1 MVHKP
6 QRLADIIYEM
16 RLAGIEPKVLKAV
29 HPHISSDP
37 SMILIEGRKG
47 AGAEMMIEPP
57 LIIYGEDGKYTE
69 EMYTIY
75 GY

>member
-1 MVHKP
+1 
-6 QRLADIIYEM
+6 M
-16 RLAGIEPKVLKAV
+16 REAVIEPKTLKTV
-29 HPHISSDP
+29 HPRIDTEP

-47 AGAEMMIEPP
+47 AGAETRIEPP
-57 LIIYGEDGKYTE
+57 LIIYGRDGKYTE